1 MPQPC
6 NLFPSLRRLLPTLL
20 LLALFVAAPR
30 FAARCEE
37 PDPAALVPQLG
48 DAPALFTRLTGSDWS
63 GETVPLQV
71 AATSAT
77 ATVALYAWQ
86 GGERSPRNAR
96 LYDLTQSPRRIFW
109 WKWPFYGI
117 LGAPRDLVD
126 GLFGLVGH
134 VPPFNLALTGAA
146 YEVLAMQFLM
156 RPPSDWHRWP
166 GGHANAAG
174 HGWIDSQ
181 NGWGFFPNY
190 HTYRFSEVNEKEL
203 ARRREHNAGIV
214 AQTARLNAQVNEH
227 NADVQTLR
235 EDRMADASRAYQASQ
250 YSEVVRLLRDYVP
263 VDTSNREAKAMLAA
277 AYVALEVDPAQPTT
291 TRQRD
296 ALAAL
301 LTHASKPTLALLKTE
316 LAILARR
323 MPDRPEPLL
332 YRVWANLQLA
342 SFAQAFEDATVLVA
356 LDPASSLYQQL
367 RFEAALAGREPEWM
381 TPALEGLEAV
391 AGTDSVAVR
400 HARGR
405 QALALGD
412 IATAR
417 ACYEALTV
425 AEPAEPRYH
434 YLRAMTEVAAQPQ
447 TGRFDR
453 ALALRELGQARH
465 LAHSPGEQVLY
476 EKALRAAQLL
486 TPLGAANAPQSAST
500 SRSKKKK

>member
-1 MPQPC
+1 
-6 NLFPSLRRLLPTLL
+6 LLT
-20 LLALFVAAPR
+20 LFVAAPR

-37 PDPAALVPQLG
+37 PDPAALVPQLS

-63 GETVPLQV
+63 GETAARTERAEAGAPAAAV
-71 AATSAT
+71 AGQASATSAT
-77 ATVALYAWQ
+77 APLTSYAWQ
-86 GGERSPRNAR
+86 GGVRSPRSAG
-96 LYDLTQSPRRIFW
+96 LYDLTQPPRRVFW

-126 GLFGLVGH
+126 GLFGAVGY
-134 VPPFNLALTGAA
+134 VPPFNLALTGVG
-146 YEVLAMQFLM
+146 YEVLPMQFLM

-181 NGWGFFPNY
+181 NGWGFFPN
-190 HTYRFSEVNEKEL
+190 HHSIRFSEVDEKEL
-203 ARRREHNAGIV
+203 ARRRQHNADVVG
-214 AQTARLNAQVNEH
+214 QTARLNTEVNEH
-227 NADVQTLR
+227 NAQVQTLR
-235 EDRMADASRAYQASQ
+235 DDRMADASRAYQDGR
-250 YSEVVRLLRDYVP
+250 YSEVVRLLRDYVG
-263 VDTSNREAKAMLAA
+263 VDTSNREAKSMLAT
-277 AYVALEVDPAQPTT
+277 AYIALEADPAQPTT

-296 ALAAL
+296 ALAGL

-316 LAILARR
+316 LAVLAQR

-342 SFAQAFEDATVLVA
+342 NFAQVFEDATALVA
-356 LDPASSLYQQL
+356 LEPANGLYHEL

-381 TPALEGLEAV
+381 TPALEGLV
-391 AGTDSVAVR
+391 AAAGADSVAVR
-400 HARGR
+400 DARGR

-417 ACYEALTV
+417 ACYEALT
-425 AEPAEPRYH
+425 AAAPTNPRYH
-434 YLRAMTEVAAQPQ
+434 YLRAMTEVVAQPQ

-453 ALALRELGQARH
+453 ALTLRELEQARG
-465 LAHSPGEQVLY
+465 LAHSPGDRVLY

-486 TPLGAANAPQSAST
+486 TPPRTADTPHATST
-500 SRSKKKK
+500 KQPKSKK